1 MSVLE
6 PTAKLNT
13 KNLRLQKKIKKN
25 GYTQMVKYSKNLLA
39 VADELITCLT
49 ILSGWRLQG

>member
-13 KNLRLQKKIKKN
+13 KNLRLQKKKKN
-25 GYTQMVKYSKNLLA
+25 GYTQMVK
-39 VADELITCLT
+39 
-49 ILSGWRLQG
+49 

>member
-13 KNLRLQKKIKKN
+13 KNLRLQKKKKKN
-25 GYTQMVKYSKNLLA
+25 GYTQMVK
-39 VADELITCLT
+39 
-49 ILSGWRLQG
+49 

>member
-13 KNLRLQKKIKKN
+13 KNLRLQKKKKKKKN
-25 GYTQMVKYSKNLLA
+25 GYTQMVK
-39 VADELITCLT
+39 
-49 ILSGWRLQG
+49 

>member
-13 KNLRLQKKIKKN
+13 KNLRLQKKKKKY
-25 GYTQMVKYSKNLLA
+25 GYTQMVK
-39 VADELITCLT
+39 
-49 ILSGWRLQG
+49 

>member
-13 KNLRLQKKIKKN
+13 KNLRLQKKKN
-25 GYTQMVKYSKNLLA
+25 GYTQMVK
-39 VADELITCLT
+39 
-49 ILSGWRLQG
+49 

>member
-13 KNLRLQKKIKKN
+13 KNLRLQKKKKKKN
-25 GYTQMVKYSKNLLA
+25 GYTQMVK
-39 VADELITCLT
+39 
-49 ILSGWRLQG
+49 

>member
-13 KNLRLQKKIKKN
+13 KNLRLQKKKKKN